1 MAVQNNTEKL
11 INRRKKKEC
20 KAIPPKEGK
29 KSDFGF
35 SNELNSEGNKGIQ
48 SKEILYKNSM
58 CKNCV

>member
-11 INRRKKKEC
+11 INRRKKNNVKLFPQ
-20 KAIPPKEGK
+20 KRI

-35 SNELNSEGNKGIQ
+35 SNEFNSEGNKGIQ

-58 CKNCV
+58 CKNLCL